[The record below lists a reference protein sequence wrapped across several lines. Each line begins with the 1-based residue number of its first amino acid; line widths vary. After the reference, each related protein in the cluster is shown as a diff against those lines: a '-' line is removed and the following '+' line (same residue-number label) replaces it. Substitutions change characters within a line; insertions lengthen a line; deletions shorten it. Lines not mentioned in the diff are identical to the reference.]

1 MLRDQMIIE
10 DMNADNELFR
20 YILKEHLK
28 HNGMYYPTA
37 NSHIILE
44 ILKNNVA
51 ICPDL
56 KPKHGKLGLEFLL
69 GNRNDMHALP
79 LTKKDNYKIFTG
91 YVMKKTNVDEGQLK
105 NILKYIST

>member
-37 NSHIILE
+37 NSHIIT
-44 ILKNNVA
+44 
-51 ICPDL
+51 
-56 KPKHGKLGLEFLL
+56 
-69 GNRNDMHALP
+69 RNIE
-79 LTKKDNYKIFTG
+79 K
-91 YVMKKTNVDEGQLK
+91 
-105 NILKYIST
+105 